1 MSQILGRA
9 SPSTCGRGDGNG
21 NEGPPR
27 PQRCSTQEL
36 VIPDPV
42 ETRRGRHAPRRPL
55 STRVAAVPKVSLAQ
69 RTGEAEGET
78 ESDPAGRGRGWPAFS
93 HVEAELATRG
103 KRPQAPEACVRPRP
117 GGMTV
122 RFGFHGLDLPGAH
135 DPQPPACPTQPASER
150 YL

>member
-9 SPSTCGRGDGNG
+9 SPCTSGCDTEMEMKDHLVPSAA
-21 NEGPPR
+21 PPR
-27 PQRCSTQEL
+27 SWSCRIHSRFGAAATPPGS
-36 VIPDPV
+36 PSP
-42 ETRRGRHAPRRPL
+42 RGLRPY
-55 STRVAAVPKVSLAQ
+55 PK

-78 ESDPAGRGRGWPAFS
+78 ESYTSRGRGWPAFS

-122 RFGFHGLDLPGAH
+122 RFGYHGLDVPGAR
-135 DPQPPACPTQPASER
+135 DP
-150 YL
+150 